1 MHAYYLGREAGVLD
15 QGKER
20 AKGWEGRW
28 GCRVKLLW
36 MYRRKGEDI
45 LQTLLRRRK
54 ATGQKGEPKG
64 EKLDESLAVSFLLG
78 EKPQTPQFIVC
89 KSDGDQNG
97 RRCAVVRSDYSLS
110 NLLTSYLFQG
120 PTGTLTWRRLIKS

>member
-1 MHAYYLGREAGVLD
+1 MLRT
-15 QGKER
+15 
-20 AKGWEGRW
+20 
-28 GCRVKLLW
+28 
-36 MYRRKGEDI
+36 YRRKGEDI
-45 LQTLLRRRK
+45 LQTVLGRRRK
-54 ATGQKGEPKG
+54 ATGQKGEPKE
-64 EKLDESLAVSFLLG
+64 EKRDESLAVSFLLG

-97 RRCAVVRSDYSLS
+97 GRFAVVRSDYSLS